1 MTSFHP
7 SSIMV
12 FQGVFSVGM
21 PGNELLATIFPLYFF
36 NFFEAFTVRDVTI
49 GVYRMVSCTL
59 HCHAKL
65 VKKYGSAAVFVVECA
80 GGMAF

>member
-21 PGNELLATIFPLYFF
+21 PGNELLATSFPL
-36 NFFEAFTVRDVTI
+36 NCFFEAFPVRDVRI